1 MIASFFSD
9 VNINSQTVFSAT
21 EVLISLYNL
30 YEYTDKKETNI
41 KAIITSVMWETQ

>member
-1 MIASFFSD
+1 MIASFSSD
-9 VNINSQTVFSAT
+9 VNINSQTAFSAT
-21 EVLISLYNL
+21 EVLILYNL